1 MYRRVMR
8 FVRSLQGEHGRLS
21 RIEELQSRIEELQER
36 ALINQGVALS
46 IFNRSR
52 SISSLKEMEF
62 KVFSQWGEDG
72 IIQYLTQNIEIKNK
86 TFIEFGVESFAES
99 NCRFL
104 MMKDNW
110 SGFVIDGSESNIQAL
125 RAAPYFWR
133 YDLKAHCSF
142 ITKDNISTL
151 LEGSGFDKDVG
162 ILSIDIDGMDYWVA
176 GSLMNWSPRILI
188 MEYNSVF
195 GEDRAIVVP
204 YEASFQ
210 RTRVHHSNLYFGAS
224 LKALYLLAK
233 RWGYGIVGTNDASSN
248 AFFVR
253 CDLLNDRVK
262 ELELAVAYKPSKFR
276 ESRDERGQLT
286 FVSGDDRIKLIKGM
300 PVFDVEANELQPL

>member
-8 FVRSLQGEHGRLS
+8 FVRSLQGVHGRLNH
-21 RIEELQSRIEELQER
+21 IEELQER
-36 ALINQGVALS
+36 VLINQGVALS
-46 IFNRSR
+46 AINSSR
-52 SISSLKEMEF
+52 TISSLGEVEF

-86 TFIEFGVESFAES
+86 TFIEFGVENFAES

-125 RAAPYFWR
+125 RASPYFWR
-133 YDLKAHCSF
+133 YDLKALCSF
-142 ITKDNISTL
+142 ITKDNIAGL
-151 LEGSGFDKDVG
+151 LEDSGFDKDVG

-176 GSLMNWSPRILI
+176 VSLTNWRPCILI
-188 MEYNSVF
+188 MEYNAVF
-195 GEDRAIVVP
+195 GVDRAIVVP

-210 RTRVHHSNLYFGAS
+210 RTKAHHSNLYFGLS
-224 LKALYLLAK
+224 LKALYILAK
-233 RWGYGIVGTNDASSN
+233 RWGYGIVGTNDAGNN

-253 CDLLNDRVK
+253 RDLLNDRVK
-262 ELELAVAYKPSKFR
+262 EVDLAVAYSASKFR

-286 FVSGDDRIKLIKGM
+286 FVHGHERLKLIKGM
-300 PVFDVEANELQPL
+300 PVFDVEASEVQML